1 MKKIDVFQL
10 VASSTLFIGILIGFI
25 DSLVEIP
32 NWLSYARGVILIV
45 SLVLYIILIIRLIKQ
60 KNKKD

>member
-1 MKKIDVFQL
+1 MKKIDIFRL
-10 VASSTLFIGILIGFI
+10 VASSILLVGILIGFI